1 MQQASSHR
9 FHESL
14 FHEDHIRGIVGE
26 TLRLEDAYFLGKILG
41 TIARHEN
48 AHRAIIGYD
57 GRPSSQVLEKEL
69 ARGLVTTGMKVM
81 NVGLA
86 SSAMLWFLDDEM
98 QPGLV
103 IMIGGGAYHSPQ
115 NGNAQY
121 NGFRIKMNGKVF
133 ALDELKRIPKIGLTG
148 NWRSLDGGSYIAG
161 HADIAYTK
169 RLLTSLNVTNPNL
182 SAVWC
187 GNSALANI
195 VFPQMLPAIT
205 GTHHNITP
213 AGDDTIR
220 AILKKTVL
228 EHQAAIGFGIDSYHE
243 TLYMVDD
250 KGRVI
255 DPDRILPV
263 MLEYIT
269 YGAALAGKKI
279 LLDITASRTITT
291 YLSNQG
297 ATIEFFNGGHM
308 LWHQKML
315 SGDYILGASMD
326 GHYYFDSKQFYGSDD
341 LFFTAF
347 KMLEICEKFNPI
359 SAKIDIMPY
368 SVISPIERINI
379 VQQTPLIYLDAM
391 TEIVNQYQ
399 PDAELIR
406 HENYLMVSQKKG
418 WYIILANQA
427 DSNLTMR
434 AEAETRDN
442 FNHIRNDMLN
452 LLRNAKVIK
461 T

>member
-86 SSAMLWFLDDEM
+86 SPAMLWFLEDEM
-98 QPGLV
+98 QPELV
-103 IMIGGGAYHSPQ
+103 IMIGGGGNIGGGDHS
-115 NGNAQY
+115 AQQ
-121 NGFRIKMNGKVF
+121 NGFRIKMNGKIF
-133 ALDELKRIPKIGLTG
+133 ASDELKRIPKIGLTG

-169 RLLTSLNVTNPNL
+169 RLLTSLTLTNPDL
-182 SAVWC
+182 SAIWC
-187 GNSALANI
+187 SDSALANVI
-195 VFPQMLPAIT
+195 FPQMLPALN

-213 AGDDTIR
+213 ASDDTLD
-220 AILKKTVL
+220 ALLKKTVL
-228 EHQAAIGFGIDSYHE
+228 ERQASIGFGIDSYHE
-243 TLYMVDD
+243 NLHMADD

-442 FNHIRNDMLN
+442 FNHIRSDMLN

-461 T
+461 